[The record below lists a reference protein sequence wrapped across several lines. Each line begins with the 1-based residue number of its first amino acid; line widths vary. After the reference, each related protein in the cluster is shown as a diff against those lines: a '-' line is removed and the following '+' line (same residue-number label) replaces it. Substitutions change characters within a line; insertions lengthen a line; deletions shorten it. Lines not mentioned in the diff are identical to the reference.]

1 MKTKLCVRQSLTR
14 NSFLLQF
21 SQWRKSRFATC
32 LSTDAVWPAQ
42 FSQRCFC
49 KLSPLL
55 LLSIRSPRPTRFM
68 LRDVTFGDRSGD
80 TLKSEITQLEEGQ
93 SQTGMVKMFPL
104 KTQSICTCRKPPT
117 HSWVRKSLQ
126 CKLKPDDV
134 RPLAKLLKQ
143 WRLQILA
150 ALKMI
155 LCFGRCSGRRCGVI
169 CHISLSFSRQQCTQ
183 GGGIL
188 SRVNSIIP
196 SYRYLWTSKWIAV
209 LCTQAFYAAE
219 L

>member
-150 ALKMI
+150 ALSRWSFV
-155 LCFGRCSGRRCGVI
+155 LAVALVAGVAWFAI
-169 CHISLSFSRQQCTQ
+169 FHCPFLANNVHKEEESCP
-183 GGGIL
+183 
-188 SRVNSIIP
+188 V
-196 SYRYLWTSKWIAV
+196 
-209 LCTQAFYAAE
+209 
-219 L
+219 